1 MNSGIK
7 ATVAGVGINDSS
19 TPVTYTV
26 DGVKHIEPYYKAWSS
41 MISRCYRPKTQK
53 NQVTYKG
60 CSVCDDWLLFS
71 NFRDWMKQQD
81 WKGKQLDKDL
91 LVSGNKVYSSQT
103 CLFITSPVNKALTL
117 RGLDRGAYPIGC
129 HYSVRDSAYV
139 AQCSDGKGGRLFLGR
154 YKTPME
160 AHRAWQVKKIK
171 VLDGL
176 KDSQPDFLVKIGLQ
190 RIIDKIQDDYD
201 NNRETIDFN

>member
-1 MNSGIK
+1 MKNKIK
-7 ATVAGVGINDSS
+7 PTVAGVGFNDVDFPIMVNIN
-19 TPVTYTV
+19 
-26 DGVKHIEPYYKAWSS
+26 GVRQRNPYYKSWHS
-41 MISRCYRPKTQK
+41 MLIRCYNPSTQEK
-53 NQVTYKG
+53 QVTYKG
-60 CSVCDDWLLFS
+60 CTVCDDWLYLS
-71 NFRDWMKQQD
+71 NFKRWMEQQD

-91 LVSGNKVYSSQT
+91 LVGGNKVYSPET
-103 CLFITSPVNKALTL
+103 CLFITSPVNKVLTL
-117 RGLDRGAYPIGC
+117 RGRGRGSYPVGC

-154 YKTPME
+154 HKTPME
-160 AHRAWQVKKIK
+160 AHRAWQLAKIK
-171 VLDGL
+171 VLDNL